1 VRGHRRWYAL
11 EDRHQALFRGRLC
24 AFVALAVLAAYL
36 SEGNRDR
43 GVALVAA
50 AAAIALHALL
60 RWVPERWPRRLR
72 LAVDAS
78 LVVDAAAVFF
88 LARVSDSSES
98 LLLWSLPILA
108 VAVTLGYSAR
118 TGMKAAILAAIVT
131 LALEVIDHSD
141 AELTRWNVVLLVM
154 TGGLVATA
162 AIFSSVNER
171 ELRSRSD
178 RLTTLHEATA
188 AFVGRDDPQA
198 LGTIARDAVAVLL
211 PGWDVEVRIGVPD
224 DDTGDEAERTWRE
237 DGRVHLQVPVLSGVS
252 VPDRHSRLL
261 GALVASRPEP
271 KFGRSER
278 LRGQQMVA
286 VRTIVTTLAGA
297 LVQAELV
304 RRLEELSIIDELT
317 GLGNRR
323 AFDAALREEMARA
336 ARTGQP
342 LSLVLLDVDHF
353 KRFNDEHGHLA
364 GDVALE
370 KVAKVVADSLRT
382 EDRACRF
389 GGEEFAVLL
398 PATPED
404 AAIEVA
410 ERLRRAVASAEL
422 PHGPITIS
430 LGVADSDGS
439 RGGWTLVRRADTR
452 LYRAKGAGRNRVV
465 GGDAPGSRQAT
476 DEGAI
481 TPSL

>member
-1 VRGHRRWYAL
+1 MRGHRRWYAL
-11 EDRHQALFRGRLC
+11 EDRHQALFRGRLF
-24 AFVALAVLAAYL
+24 AFVVLAALAAYL
-36 SEGNRDR
+36 SDGTRDR
-43 GVALVAA
+43 GVALFTGAI
-50 AAAIALHALL
+50 AIALHALL
-60 RWVPERWPRRLR
+60 RYVPERWPRRLR

-78 LVVDAAAVFF
+78 LVVDAVAVFC
-88 LARVSDSSES
+88 LARVTDSSES

-118 TGMKAAILAAIVT
+118 TGMKAAILAGLVV
-131 LALEVIDHSD
+131 LGLEVIDHAD
-141 AELTRWNVVLLVM
+141 AAIARDNVLLLSM
-154 TGGLVATA
+154 TAAMVATA

-171 ELRSRSD
+171 ELRSRGD
-178 RLTTLHEATA
+178 RLNTLHEATA
-188 AFVGRDDPQA
+188 AFVGRDDPLA
-198 LGTIARDAVAVLL
+198 LGVLARDAVRDFL
-211 PGWDVEVRIGVPD
+211 PGWEVEVRIGVPED
-224 DDTGDEAERTWRE
+224 DAGDEAERTWR
-237 DGRVHLQVPVLSGVS
+237 DGGRVHLQVPILSGVS

-261 GALVASRPEP
+261 GALIASRPEP

-370 KVAKVVADSLRT
+370 KVAKVVAETLRT

-404 AAIEVA
+404 AALEVA
-410 ERLRRAVASAEL
+410 ERLRRAVATCDL

-430 LGVADSDGS
+430 LGVAASDGS
-439 RGGWTLVRRADTR
+439 RGGWALVRRADTR

-465 GGDAPGSRQAT
+465 GGDPPGTRRES

-481 TPSL
+481 APSV

>member
-1 VRGHRRWYAL
+1 
-11 EDRHQALFRGRLC
+11 
-24 AFVALAVLAAYL
+24 
-36 SEGNRDR
+36 
-43 GVALVAA
+43 
-50 AAAIALHALL
+50 
-60 RWVPERWPRRLR
+60 
-72 LAVDAS
+72 
-78 LVVDAAAVFF
+78 VVDAGAVFC
-88 LARVSDSSES
+88 LAMVSDSSES
-98 LLLWSLPILA
+98 VVLWTLLLLA

-118 TGMKAAILAAIVT
+118 TGMKAAILAAMTTLGLQVLDGADTYIT
-131 LALEVIDHSD
+131 DDNGLLLALLAS
-141 AELTRWNVVLLVM
+141 
-154 TGGLVATA
+154 LVATA

-198 LGTIARDAVAVLL
+198 LAGVAREAVAELL
-211 PGWDVEVRIGVPD
+211 PGWDVEVRVGVGED
-224 DDTGDEAERTWRE
+224 DAGEEAERTWRA
-237 DGRVHLQVPVLSGVS
+237 DGRVHLTVPVLSGVS

-261 GALVASRPEP
+261 GTVHASRPAP
-271 KFGRSER
+271 KFGRPER

-342 LSLVLLDVDHF
+342 LSLLLLDVDHF

-370 KVAKVVADSLRT
+370 RVAKVISDTLRA

-389 GGEEFAVLL
+389 GGEEFALLL
-398 PATPED
+398 PATVED
-404 AAIEVA
+404 AAVEAA
-410 ERLRRAVASAEL
+410 ERLRKAVATCAL
-422 PHGPITIS
+422 PHGPITVS
-430 LGVADSDGS
+430 LGVASSDGS
-439 RGGWTLVRRADTR
+439 RGGWALVRRADAR
-452 LYRAKGAGRNRVV
+452 LYRAKAEGRNRVV
-465 GGDAPGSRQAT
+465 GRDSSSRRSS
-476 DEGAI
+476 DEGAVA
-481 TPSL
+481 PSSPSW